1 MPRRLR
7 YVRRRITRPRR
18 LLWRRRWL
26 NGVVVER
33 WCPDAARLW
42 LATVGRHPSES
53 GLLSRGLL
61 VTKLSN
67 RSHQRMAQG
76 ALLAVARPT
85 GVANLAIEATCAE
98 VRLLVDHHVAA
109 VARATILGPDFP
121 SWHARNKRL
130 RDPRSRGR
138 QAMSPCPPG
147 PDAKQRRQQQLD
159 KQDLRKHQTL
169 RRKGVLS
176 LRHRRRHRSSLNHF
190 RHHGAHSSLRCR
202 LSDDPRRRDPAFCW
216 THRRPHA
223 HAPHLCEPVL
233 GAALAAEA

>member
-7 YVRRRITRPRR
+7 YVRRRIPRPRR

-67 RSHQRMAQG
+67 RSHQRG
-76 ALLAVARPT
+76 ARCTARCCK
-85 GVANLAIEATCAE
+85 ANRRCEPGHRSNLRRGTSSGGPSRCGSCKRSNSRP
-98 VRLLVDHHVAA
+98 RL
-109 VARATILGPDFP
+109 
-121 SWHARNKRL
+121 SWHARNKRF

-159 KQDLRKHQTL
+159 KQDLRRHHTL

-190 RHHGAHSSLRCR
+190 RHQGAHSSLRCR

>member
-1 MPRRLR
+1 VAERCRRRKVVPRRRSVVAGHRGQASQRIWPAEQKPVGNEAVESLSPAHGARCTARCCKANRRCEPGHRSNLR
-7 YVRRRITRPRR
+7 RGTSSGGPSRCGSGKSSNSRPR
-18 LLWRRRWL
+18 L
-26 NGVVVER
+26 
-33 WCPDAARLW
+33 
-42 LATVGRHPSES
+42 
-53 GLLSRGLL
+53 
-61 VTKLSN
+61 
-67 RSHQRMAQG
+67 
-76 ALLAVARPT
+76 
-85 GVANLAIEATCAE
+85 
-98 VRLLVDHHVAA
+98 
-109 VARATILGPDFP
+109 
-121 SWHARNKRL
+121 SWHARNKRF

-159 KQDLRKHQTL
+159 KQDLRRHHTL

-190 RHHGAHSSLRCR
+190 RHQGAHSSLRCR